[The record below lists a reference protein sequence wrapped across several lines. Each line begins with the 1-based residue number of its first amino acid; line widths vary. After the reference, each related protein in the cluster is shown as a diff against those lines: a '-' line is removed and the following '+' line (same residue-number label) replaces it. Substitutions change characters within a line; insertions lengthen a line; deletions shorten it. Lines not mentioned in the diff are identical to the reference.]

1 MELLSAASTLP
12 SRRYSSFI
20 QSTLI
25 HFSAAIEAAVVELT
39 KYWIPDSLSL
49 SLSLLLSISLFLS
62 FSLDMTDPTSFVRYS
77 FK

>member
-49 SLSLLLSISLFLS
+49 SLSLAIYFFISLFLIGYDRPHQ
-62 FSLDMTDPTSFVRYS
+62 FRALFI
-77 FK
+77 